1 MSPRAR
7 LDGSAA
13 RARRLAKG
21 LVVLAFASGCRG
33 ADRTDTTRDT
43 TPVDGAATSTDASG
57 AIVTLAPRAPQGD
70 GSVRRVDR
78 REDVP
83 LTGWRV
89 DARAGDWM
97 LENAGQV
104 AIVDA
109 RGGRVVDFGTRGQ
122 DDALVGIEPTI
133 YLGLDDI
140 RAEVLSVGPAPDG
153 PNVIRIERRAHDL
166 PLRLWTFVAFSGSAI
181 RIESVATGEE
191 GGVGAVTLGER
202 VSWGNVP
209 TWVEGTGF
217 VTGEGT
223 FSGDFIAREGLGQ
236 AYALGLAEGRLTAR
250 FNAPQ
255 AGFHERAHT
264 GEDTTVVAGAAGEPR
279 RVLWLSH
286 AAGALGDAAQA
297 LLSAE
302 GSAVTSIRLPGID
315 AERAVAEVS
324 RCPHEGAA
332 DGPPFTRF
340 ALTATPRTALLPAG
354 CFRAR
359 LTAPGYAPGA
369 WIGAG
374 DLGTDHSDAGAEARP
389 RAGTLRWH
397 VTGADGGTLPA
408 RLVVHGVAPTA
419 DPDWGDDPF
428 RGAALDAIA
437 TLGDG
442 EIPIPPGRYRAIVSR
457 GFEYTTE
464 ERAFVIEAG
473 KTFTVDASLA
483 RVVDTRGWIS
493 ADLHVHA
500 VPSPDAPTLLD
511 DRVRS
516 LVASGIEV
524 AAATDHNAVTD
535 YGPTIRA
542 LGAQRW
548 LASIVGDEV
557 TTRGVELGHFNVFPL
572 AAGDAAIPFDRTT
585 PHDIFAAARAAAPHD
600 RDKVVQ
606 VNHPR
611 MGPIGYFELIH
622 LDPGDFAGWRR
633 RAPLF
638 DAGFDALEV
647 FNGDDY
653 SDIPRVEA
661 CLRDWYALL
670 DAGLRVTATGNS
682 DSHKMTYHEP
692 GVPRNFVRT
701 GDDPAAFDE
710 GAFIDAV
717 RHGRVVVSSGPFIH
731 LTAAGA
737 EVGDS
742 IDAGD
747 AVDVRVHVEAPP
759 WVDVDAVQL
768 VRRGDVVATWRPVTA
783 PLAPGAARP
792 NTAAGVVRL
801 DETAHLALKP
811 GDWILAIARGSR
823 PMAYLHR
830 PGARPFSFTNPIF
843 VR

>member
-1 MSPRAR
+1 MTTA
-7 LDGSAA
+7 DADAA
-13 RARRLAKG
+13 PGDAAG
-21 LVVLAFASGCRG
+21 VSVVLAPA
-33 ADRTDTTRDT
+33 APTT
-43 TPVDGAATSTDASG
+43 AE
-57 AIVTLAPRAPQGD
+57 

-78 REDVP
+78 RDDVP
-83 LTGWRV
+83 LTGYRV
-89 DARAGDWM
+89 DARPGDWM

-104 AIVDA
+104 AVIDA
-109 RGGRVVDFGTRGQ
+109 HGGRVVDFGTRGQ
-122 DDALVGIEPTI
+122 DDALVGLDPTI
-133 YLGLDDI
+133 YVGLDDV
-140 RAEVLSVGPAPDG
+140 RAEVVSVGPAPDA
-153 PNVIRIERRAHDL
+153 PNVIRIERRAHDV
-166 PLRLWTFVAFSGSAI
+166 PIRLWTFVAFVGPAL
-181 RIESVATGEE
+181 RIESVAASE
-191 GGVGAVTLGER
+191 GAGAGAVTIGER
-202 VSWGNVP
+202 VGWGNVP
-209 TWVEGTGF
+209 TWVQGTGF

-236 AYALGLAEGRLTAR
+236 AYALGLAGGRLTAR
-250 FNAPQ
+250 FNAPT

-264 GEDTTVVAGAAGEPR
+264 GEETTLVGGTPSGTPSDTTSGTPAGTSGVPR
-279 RVLWLSH
+279 RVLWLAH
-286 AAGALGDAAQA
+286 AAGAIGDAAQA

-302 GSAVTSIRLPGID
+302 GTPTTAATLPGFD

-324 RCPHEGAA
+324 GCPLEGTQ
-332 DGPPFTRF
+332 DGPPFAHF
-340 ALTATPRTALLPAG
+340 ALAATPRAALLPAG
-354 CFRAR
+354 CFRLR
-359 LTAPGYAPGA
+359 VTAPGYAPGA

-374 DLGTDHSDAGAEARP
+374 DQGAGPLDAGVEAWRP

-397 VTGADGGTLPA
+397 VTGPDGATLPA
-408 RLVVHGVAPTA
+408 RIVVHGVTPTV

-442 EIPIPPGRYRAIVSR
+442 AVPIPPGRYRAIVSR
-457 GFEYTTE
+457 GFEYTTQ
-464 ERAFVIEAG
+464 ERAFDVEAG
-473 KTFTVDASLA
+473 KTAVVDASLA

-516 LVASGIEV
+516 LAASGVEV
-524 AAATDHNAVTD
+524 AAATDHNAITD

-572 AAGDAAIPFDRTT
+572 APADAALPFDRTT
-585 PHDIFAAARAAAPHD
+585 PRDIFAAARAAAPRD

-611 MGPIGYFELIH
+611 MGSIGYFELIH
-622 LDPGDFAGWRR
+622 LDPTDFAGWRR

-638 DAGFDALEV
+638 ADGFDALEV

-661 CLRDWYALL
+661 CMRDWYALL

-692 GVPRNFVRT
+692 GVPRNFVRA
-701 GDDPAAFDE
+701 GNGDHDDPATFDE
-710 GAFIDAV
+710 ATFIAAV
-717 RHGRVVVSSGPFIH
+717 RGGRVVVSSGPFIH
-731 LTAAGA
+731 LTAGPA
-737 EVGDS
+737 EVGDT
-742 IDAGD
+742 IDAGK
-747 AVDVRVHVEAPP
+747 AIDVRVQVQAPP
-759 WVDVDAVQL
+759 WVDVDTVQL
-768 VRRGDVVATWRPVTA
+768 VRRGQVIATWHPKTTA
-783 PLAPGAARP
+783 S
-792 NTAAGVVRL
+792 VVRL
-801 DETAHLALKP
+801 DETAHLALAA
-811 GDWILAIARGSR
+811 GDWVLAIARGTR

-830 PGARPFSFTNPIF
+830 PGALPFSFTNPIF